1 MYVHGADSV
10 KLVDYILIELSFFIN
25 CFLQMHPNKFI
36 INEITGLWRLEKNSV
51 VVPGK
56 VIAYTKG
63 GAIGQKWKEQIIHR
77 KELWK
82 CMKMEINGS
91 E

>member
-1 MYVHGADSV
+1 
-10 KLVDYILIELSFFIN
+10 
-25 CFLQMHPNKFI
+25 MHPNKFI
-36 INEITGLWRLEKNSV
+36 INEITGLWILEKYSV

-56 VIAYTKG
+56 VIAFTKG
-63 GAIGQKWKEQIIHR
+63 GAVGQKWKEQIMHR

-82 CMKMEINGS
+82 HMKIEINGS